1 MDGAPRGDDR
11 APGGTPIGAILA
23 ELNEQQRQAVLHGD
37 GPLLIVAGAGTGK
50 TATLAHRVAY
60 KIATGADPGRI
71 LLLTFTRRAAAEMLR
86 RVDGI
91 LRRLQT
97 EMRRGATVTA
107 GCPSDGAAPHD
118 ERGGD
123 SSGGASGDS
132 SGGDSSPG
140 RAPTAGGAGSGKVWG
155 GTFHATATRLL
166 RLHGRTIGLDPSFT
180 ILDRGDAED
189 LMGVLR
195 TELGLSKND
204 RRFPLKG
211 TCMDIYSRCVNA
223 RETVE
228 EAVETHFPWCKDEI
242 EDLRRLFSAYVDHKG
257 EQSVLDYDDLLL
269 FWHGLLTDPRAARSI
284 RARFDLVLVDEYQD
298 TNRLQAEILQMLCPG
313 GVNLTAV
320 GDDAQAIYSFRA
332 ATVRNI
338 LDFPQQFPDT
348 TIVTLERNY
357 RSTQPILDATNE
369 VIAGAAERH
378 AKDLWTERRDGDK
391 PRLVPCED
399 EDEQTEFIIRT
410 VLDHRE
416 AGLALRRQAVLFR
429 ASHHSLAL
437 ELELARRNIPFRKYG
452 GLRFVETAHVKD
464 LMAFLRL
471 AENPRDL
478 MAGARVLMLLPGVGP
493 KKARALMDRLGAGAP
508 HTRAETPGRGVDGQD
523 AGGAAQDAGD
533 AAQNAGDATSPPGPA
548 GFAAWADCA
557 APSAASAE
565 AWKGLVSLMTGIGS
579 RSPGDLASQ
588 IKRIRLF
595 YTPLLERLYD
605 NARARLMDLE
615 QLEWLAARFPD
626 RTRFL
631 AEIALD
637 PPASTEDLAGPP
649 LLDEDFLILS
659 TMHSAKGLE
668 WDVVFVIHAA
678 DGNIPSDMATGRLEE
693 IEEERRLFYVAL
705 TRAKDWLYVCYPLRY
720 YSYPRS
726 FSDAYGYAQL
736 TRFVSDGVRRLFDLH
751 PASET
756 LGPGRPS
763 APDSPEAVGRS
774 SAVTT
779 EDIRRRLKDFF

>member
-1 MDGAPRGDDR
+1 MAPI
-11 APGGTPIGAILA
+11 PIQTILA
-23 ELNEQQRQAVLHGD
+23 ELNEQQRLAVEHGD
-37 GPLLIVAGAGTGK
+37 EPLLIVAGAGTGK

-60 KIATGADPGRI
+60 RIATGTDPSRV

-86 RVDGI
+86 RVEGI
-91 LRRLQT
+91 LRRL
-97 EMRRGATVTA
+97 EVEGSGRGV
-107 GCPSDGAAPHD
+107 GA
-118 ERGGD
+118 
-123 SSGGASGDS
+123 
-132 SGGDSSPG
+132 
-140 RAPTAGGAGSGKVWG
+140 GKVWG

-166 RLHGRTIGLDPSFT
+166 RLHGRTIGLEPSFT

-195 TELGLSKND
+195 ADLGLSKND
-204 RRFPLKG
+204 RRFPLKS

-228 EAVETHFPWCKDEI
+228 EAVEVHFPWCKDE
-242 EDLRRLFSAYVDHKG
+242 EEGLRTLFSAYVDRKG

-284 RARFDLVLVDEYQD
+284 RARFDCVLVDEYQD
-298 TNRLQAEILQMLCPG
+298 TNVLQAEILQMLCPG
-313 GVNLTAV
+313 GKSLTVV

-338 LDFPQQFPDT
+338 LDFPAQFPGAV
-348 TIVTLERNY
+348 IVTLEQNY

-378 AKDLWTERRDGDK
+378 AKNLWSRRLDGGR
-391 PRLVPCED
+391 PQLVACED
-399 EDEQTEFIIRT
+399 EDEQTDYVIRT
-410 VLDHRE
+410 VLEHRE
-416 AGLALRRQAVLFR
+416 AGIPLRRQAVLFR

-437 ELELARRNIPFRKYG
+437 ELELARRNIPFHKYG

-464 LMAFLRL
+464 LLAFLRL

-478 MAGARVLMLLPGVGP
+478 MAGTRVLMLLPGVGP
-493 KKARALMDRLGAGAP
+493 KKARTLMDGLTAGAAP
-508 HTRAETPGRGVDGQD
+508 
-523 AGGAAQDAGD
+523 GGAA
-533 AAQNAGDATSPPGPA
+533 AAPSGPA
-548 GFAAWADCA
+548 TPAAPPAPPSGFAAWMGRP
-557 APSAASAE
+557 APSPAASAWE
-565 AWKGLVSLMTGIGS
+565 GLVSLMTGIGS
-579 RSPGDLASQ
+579 HEPGDLASQ

-615 QLEWLAARFPD
+615 QLEGLATRYPD
-626 RTRFL
+626 RARFL

-637 PPASTEDLAGPP
+637 PPSYTEDLAGPP

-659 TMHSAKGLE
+659 TVHSAKGLE
-668 WDVVFVIHAA
+668 WDAVYIIHAA
-678 DGNIPSDMATGRLEE
+678 DGNIPSDMSTGRLEE

-720 YSYPRS
+720 YSYPRT
-726 FSDAYGYAQL
+726 FSDVHGYAQL
-736 TRFVSDGVRRLFDLH
+736 TRFL
-751 PASET
+751 
-756 LGPGRPS
+756 
-763 APDSPEAVGRS
+763 PEAVRRFFDETQASVPGSPEETSGAAAS
-774 SAVTT
+774 SSSTTGQAVTT
-779 EDIRRRLKDFF
+779 EDIRKRLKGWF